1 MTQASPGRYLTR
13 EALSSVDITRAQML
27 RARCFQR
34 GTQPDIDAFDASA
47 RHFLVEDRAS
57 GTLVC
62 CFRLTLFRGA
72 TLARSYAAQFYDLSN
87 LEKVDG
93 ALLELGRFCVH
104 PDWQDPDIQ
113 RLAWGRLAHEVDRNN
128 VTVLFGC
135 SSFTGTDPTVYRDAF
150 ARLKEQHLAPAE
162 WRPGLKADQYYP
174 FARDTQT
181 ANSRRAR
188 QQTPPLLRSYLSMG
202 GWVSDHAVID
212 REMNTLHVFTGLE
225 IAAIPPNRARLL
237 RALA

>member
-13 EALSSVDITRAQML
+13 EALSPADITRAQVL
-27 RARCFQR
+27 RARCFQT
-34 GTQPDIDAFDASA
+34 GIQPDIDAFDAGA

-72 TLARSYAAQFYDLSN
+72 TLAHSYAAQFYDLSN
-87 LEKVDG
+87 LERVDD

-113 RLAWGRLAHEVDRNN
+113 RLAWGRLALEVDHNEAAL
-128 VTVLFGC
+128 LFGC

-150 ARLKEQHLAPAE
+150 ARMNEQHLAPAK
-162 WRPGLKADQYYP
+162 WRPGLKADQFYP
-174 FARDTQT
+174 FTRDTQT
-181 ANSRRAR
+181 ADSRRAR
-188 QQTPPLLRSYLSMG
+188 QQTPPLLRSYLAMG

-212 REMNTLHVFTGLE
+212 QQMNTLHVFTGLE